1 VELRVRL
8 LLGMA
13 EALELDGAYDDA
25 ADRLR
30 DVLQHDPTREAVHRQ
45 LMRLYARIGTPDQ
58 AVRQFHLCE
67 DVLRRELDLAPQ
79 PETISLYG
87 EILADRLARPPSGPG
102 RSGASRSSPARAS
115 NRYPFVGRERVIERM
130 CGQLARRDET
140 QSGMIV
146 VSGEAGVGKTR
157 LLEEFA
163 NRARKQGA
171 VTLCGGRGAHA
182 YRFACGPF
190 AVALEDYAASRSE
203 AERMELAHIYPALTH
218 FVPSLGPGSPFLTPA
233 PDLRAYHLDL
243 ISSIVQL
250 FTDLARTKPLL
261 LVLGDLHEADDMGL
275 DLIRYLAHLA
285 VRVPMLMVGALPDP
299 DLEVGAGLRGMIEA
313 MTRERLWLR
322 TELRCLCRRDT
333 DKLVHAML
341 PGTPV
346 SDNTLAEIYAQSRG
360 NPLFVRELVDGIR
373 LQGESAAASES
384 PQGSW
389 WLAAQSQSRTRV
401 LTAMRLALMDD
412 PLRRVL
418 GLAATAGA
426 AEISLEQLRA
436 GAAALEPPMAVAVL
450 FDALDR
456 ALQMHILEERD
467 EGYAFRHPI
476 VRAALYDCL
485 PRHRRDEFRA
495 AHGRSRRR
503 KSHSVDRLF
512 GRTDLRR
519 VKHACGWRPL
529 VSERP
534 FPYFHSHAY
543 VFPGGRRLEERWN
556 PSRHAG

>member
-1 VELRVRL
+1 
-8 LLGMA
+8 
-13 EALELDGAYDDA
+13 
-25 ADRLR
+25 
-30 DVLQHDPTREAVHRQ
+30 
-45 LMRLYARIGTPDQ
+45 
-58 AVRQFHLCE
+58 
-67 DVLRRELDLAPQ
+67 
-79 PETISLYG
+79 
-87 EILADRLARPPSGPG
+87 
-102 RSGASRSSPARAS
+102 
-115 NRYPFVGRERVIERM
+115 
-130 CGQLARRDET
+130 
-140 QSGMIV
+140 
-146 VSGEAGVGKTR
+146 
-157 LLEEFA
+157 
-163 NRARKQGA
+163 
-171 VTLCGGRGAHA
+171 
-182 YRFACGPF
+182 
-190 AVALEDYAASRSE
+190 
-203 AERMELAHIYPALTH
+203 
-218 FVPSLGPGSPFLTPA
+218 
-233 PDLRAYHLDL
+233 
-243 ISSIVQL
+243 
-250 FTDLARTKPLL
+250 
-261 LVLGDLHEADDMGL
+261 
-275 DLIRYLAHLA
+275 
-285 VRVPMLMVGALPDP
+285 
-299 DLEVGAGLRGMIEA
+299 
-313 MTRERLWLR
+313 
-322 TELRCLCRRDT
+322 
-333 DKLVHAML
+333 ML
-341 PGTPV
+341 PGTQV

-389 WLAAQSQSRTRV
+389 WLAAQSQSRARV

-418 GLAATAGA
+418 GLAATVGA

-543 VFPGGRRLEERWN
+543 VFPGGRRLEELWN